1 MTNGLPF
8 KTQGMTIMAMAH
20 VLMNGRAQSMTVRC
34 EILNHCSLEKETL
47 EWGPIMKKMNPQNGA
62 GKIFVDSCPDQDNT
76 PMYTGRAENP
86 VRLFKGHEISDR
98 DK

>member
-1 MTNGLPF
+1 
-8 KTQGMTIMAMAH
+8 
-20 VLMNGRAQSMTVRC
+20 
-34 EILNHCSLEKETL
+34 
-47 EWGPIMKKMNPQNGA
+47 MKKMNLQNGA
-62 GKIFVDSCPDQDNT
+62 GKIFVDSCPDQDNI